1 MEKKKVTYQITR
13 KKYRLVEVETEEQES
28 LIKELNRDFER
39 EDKREKAYR
48 ARYQSLEQMTENV
61 GDVVADDSPNAEEI
75 LIETERNAETEGLI
89 HNAMQFLTER
99 QREVLSKAFWEG
111 KTIREIGEELGLHYT
126 TISESY
132 HAAIKKLQKIL
143 QNTPTN
149 RP

>member
-1 MEKKKVTYQITR
+1 MEKKKVVYQITR
-13 KKYRLVEVETEEQES
+13 KKYRLVEVETEEQEAAV
-28 LIKELNRDFER
+28 KELNRDFER

-48 ARYQSLEQMTENV
+48 VRYQSLEQMTESV
-61 GDVVADDSPNAEEI
+61 GEVVAGDDPNAEEV
-75 LIETERNAETEGLI
+75 LIEAEHGAETKRLI
-89 HNAMQFLTER
+89 HSGMRFLTAR
-99 QREVLSKAFWEG
+99 QREVLVKSFWEG

-126 TISESY
+126 TVSESY